1 MKSKL
6 HDSSLKYRS
15 PFLYQILL
23 LGEGLLM
30 FLWLVYCY
38 RIFGVNAF
46 PSHLYDQGYV
56 Y

>member
-6 HDSSLKYRS
+6 HDSSLKYGL
-15 PFLYQILL
+15 FL

-38 RIFGVNAF
+38 RVFGVNAF

>member
-6 HDSSLKYRS
+6 HESSLKHGLV
-15 PFLYQILL
+15 FYQIFI

-38 RIFGVNAF
+38 RVFGVNAF

>member
-6 HDSSLKYRS
+6 HESSLKNG
-15 PFLYQILL
+15 FFYQIFL

-38 RIFGVNAF
+38 RVFGVNAF